1 MTRRKL
7 ADDPSRLNRAPVRA
21 PERLI
26 RVRLACDALIAEGKP
41 FRFADVAARAQ
52 VALSALHLCSE
63 SHKMIADA
71 RRRVAEAVS
80 KTPAVWTSTLA
91 SRSAHEVEPDE
102 VSACDGQE
110 EGARPG
116 PGELSVAEQAVRYL
130 SGRVERGELQA
141 NSARVAQVRL
151 SGLIARCG
159 HLSPSALSRPMLLR
173 WQATI
178 GLVLSTS
185 ARRHYIGEVKRFT
198 AWLAAEDLIASD
210 PAASLVVPR
219 EPRRAPRALSRQD
232 VTALMASLPG
242 RIEDIGGSGW
252 EATAIALMVGC
263 GLRCVEVSR
272 LDLADFDDWER
283 TLTVHG
289 KGGHER
295 VLPVPAAT
303 AKILEAYIAQRGSVA
318 GPLFKATGSKAL
330 PDGRLSPAWISKR
343 TGRLMAQAGVHRH
356 GDGRSAHSL
365 RHTAASDVLDR
376 CKDVRVVQEMLGHQ
390 SLATTQIYLRR
401 ADLDTLRKAMSG
413 RDYSK
418 LPEKKDS
425 AKKAK
430 KAARKTATARAASVA
445 PVAL

>member
-7 ADDPSRLNRAPVRA
+7 ADDPSRLKRAPVRT

-63 SHKMIADA
+63 SHTMIADA
-71 RRRVAEAVS
+71 RQRVAEAAS

-110 EGARPG
+110 DGPLPG
-116 PGELSVAEQAVRYL
+116 PGELSVGELAAKYL
-130 SGRVERGELQA
+130 AGRVQRGELQA
-141 NSARVAQVRL
+141 NSARVAEVRIGSL
-151 SGLIARCG
+151 VARCG
-159 HLSPSALSRPMLLR
+159 HLSPSALSRPMLQR

-198 AWLAAEDLIASD
+198 AWLLVEELIASD

-219 EPRRAPRALSRQD
+219 EPRRVPRALPRND
-232 VTALMASLPG
+232 VTTLLASLPEPLPSD
-242 RIEDIGGSGW
+242 RGSGW

-272 LDLADFDDWER
+272 LDLADFDEWER

-295 VLPVPAAT
+295 VLPVPAKT
-303 AKILEAYIAQRGSVA
+303 AEVLEAYVTRRGSVA
-318 GPLFKATGSKAL
+318 GPLFKATGSKTL

-343 TGRLMAQAGVHRH
+343 TGRMMAQAGVHRH
-356 GDGRSAHSL
+356 GDGRTAHAL

-418 LPEKKDS
+418 PAKVKTQ

-430 KAARKTATARAASVA
+430 KAAKKAEEACS
-445 PVAL
+445 